1 VFELPLEAIGSEGA
15 AGGRRRAGL
24 WCAEGRSW
32 PGVYGE
38 RLVEGSLSAVGDG
51 GAAVVLAVLRRR
63 RCC

>member
-1 VFELPLEAIGSEGA
+1 VFGLPLEAIGSEGA

-51 GAAVVLAVLRRR
+51 GAAVV
-63 RCC
+63 